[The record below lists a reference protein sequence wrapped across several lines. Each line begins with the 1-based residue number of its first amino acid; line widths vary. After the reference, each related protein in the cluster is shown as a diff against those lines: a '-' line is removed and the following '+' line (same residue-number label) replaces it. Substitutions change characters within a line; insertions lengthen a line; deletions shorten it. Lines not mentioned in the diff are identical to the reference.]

1 MHIATIATSL
11 NVKSIPSFLD
21 RFLNI
26 IGPEPW
32 IRRYRS
38 LGQQML
44 VNPLLVPYFED
55 RHSLELRLGQLLDGS
70 PSAIDLKT
78 VGLSDPRDYA
88 LFSFIAPVVLVFDQ
102 LTPLGRNRVAGILRD
117 GLNADLRP
125 FKSEIDTVTHLMRQ
139 GFDVT
144 LQDIDHGRG
153 FDFLAVKDGVE
164 LEVECKSASGDLGRQ
179 VHRRRMIELSG
190 HVQPVIKEALTSEGG
205 RLVRVL
211 LPGSLH
217 GRREFLS
224 HVAETMRSVI
234 RTERSVDTDQCSVE
248 FREFDLALSPFGT
261 SDPAAVTMDAVQAF
275 LERETGNSNH
285 HVFFGYRPG
294 KVAVAFVVESRKP
307 DRVVRGLMHD
317 LKTSARAQ
325 FTKRRPGVLVVQF
338 LELSAAEL
346 LNVASHDSSE
356 RSRAP
361 AIQIA
366 TNLFFDNPDR
376 GHIHT
381 LVYRAQGTLHKSV
394 SVGQDRIERS
404 YQEQGPT
411 YGFKNPNHPLAGDP
425 RYSLFTAGSS
435 KDPRGPK
442 GDGIAG

>member
-1 MHIATIATSL
+1 MHIATTL
-11 NVKSIPSFLD
+11 DVDQIPSLVV
-21 RFLNI
+21 RFLGI

-32 IRRYRS
+32 IKRHRS
-38 LGQQML
+38 LSQQML
-44 VNPLLVPYFED
+44 VNPLLTPYFED
-55 RHSLELRLGQLLDGS
+55 CHSLELRLGRLLDESSSSSGLMTV
-70 PSAIDLKT
+70 DLA
-78 VGLSDPRDYA
+78 DPQDYA
-88 LFSFIAPVVLVFDQ
+88 LLSFIAPMVLVFDQ
-102 LTPLGRNRVAGILRD
+102 LTPLGQNRVAGILRD
-117 GLNADLRP
+117 GLNTDLRP
-125 FKSEIDTVTHLMRQ
+125 FESEIETVTHLMAQ

-144 LQDIDHGRG
+144 FQDIDRGRG

-224 HVAETMRSVI
+224 EIAGNIRSVI

-248 FREFDLALSPFGT
+248 FRAFDLARSPFG
-261 SDPAAVTMDAVQAF
+261 SADPAAVTMDAVRTF

-294 KVAVAFVVESRKP
+294 KVAVVFLVESRKP

-338 LELSAAEL
+338 LELTTAEL

-356 RSRAP
+356 RSRAS

-381 LVYRAQGTLHKSV
+381 LVYRAQGTLGQSV
-394 SVGQDRIERS
+394 SVGHERIERS

-425 RYSLFTAGSS
+425 RYSLFGAKTLGPAG
-435 KDPRGPK
+435 
-442 GDGIAG
+442 